1 MKSFTESTKPAQIA
15 NDLATLDNETIAK
28 IFLSVLK
35 TRPDSIILKGIDK
48 TLQDRLSLLDVD
60 NVSDDG
66 QQEMF

>member
-1 MKSFTESTKPAQIA
+1 MYVSKV
-15 NDLATLDNETIAK
+15 K
-28 IFLSVLK
+28 IHKDMIPVFFK
-35 TRPDSIILKGIDK
+35 QGFNSIILKGIDK